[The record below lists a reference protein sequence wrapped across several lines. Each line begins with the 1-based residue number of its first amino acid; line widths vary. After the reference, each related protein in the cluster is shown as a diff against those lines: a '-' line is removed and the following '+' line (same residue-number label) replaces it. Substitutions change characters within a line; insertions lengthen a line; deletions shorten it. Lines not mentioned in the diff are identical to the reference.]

1 MRILITGNLGQ
12 IATNFIKLYS
22 QVHQIDGFDRGKTPD
37 NYNFDD
43 YDVCLHLGALT
54 DVSECE
60 ADNMQSRVDN
70 YHLTCRVLDKFPKRI
85 VFTSSA
91 AVYGNSYPETNPISM
106 YGTHKY
112 LSEKQILRSGVNHA
126 IVRLSNV
133 FGINKGVINLI
144 KTRKG
149 KNFTVYGDPYR
160 DFIHVDDV
168 CYILEKLCYQQ
179 ENLLMNVSSNHATS
193 VLETAEK
200 FCHVIR
206 ESTKAEDIVYSKLD
220 NTEMLQRFPLKLKTV
235 SEYL

>member
-12 IATNFIKLYS
+12 IATRFQELYS
-22 QVHQIDGFDRGKTPD
+22 SIHKIEGFDRGKTPD
-37 NYNFDD
+37 NYNFELFDC
-43 YDVCLHLGALT
+43 VLHLGALT

-70 YHLTCRVLDKFPKRI
+70 FHLTCRVLDKYPKRI

-91 AVYGNSYPETNPISM
+91 AVYGNSYPEINPINV
-106 YGTHKY
+106 YGVHKF
-112 LSEKQILRSGVNHA
+112 LSEKRIMETAKNFA

-133 FGINKGVINLI
+133 FGINKGVVELI
-144 KTRKG
+144 KRNKG
-149 KNFTVYGDPYR
+149 KEFTVFGDPYR

-168 CYILEKLCYQQ
+168 CYVLEKLCYPQ

-200 FCHVIR
+200 FCSVIR
-206 ESTKAEDIVYSKLD
+206 ESPKPEDIVYSKLD
-220 NTEMLQRFPLKLKTV
+220 NTEMMARFPIKLKTV